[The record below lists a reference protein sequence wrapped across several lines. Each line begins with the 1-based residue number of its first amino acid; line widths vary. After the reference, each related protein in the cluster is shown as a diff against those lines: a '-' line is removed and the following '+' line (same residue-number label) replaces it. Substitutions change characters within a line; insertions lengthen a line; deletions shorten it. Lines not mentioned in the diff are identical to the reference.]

1 MFVFFR
7 TVVETL
13 GRAGLYV
20 MTKGVRFEL
29 SFCGCGFKIFLTWD
43 DACPVNFFFK
53 KVAAVSS

>member
-1 MFVFFR
+1 MFIFFR

-29 SFCGCGFKIFLTWD
+29 LIVLWLWFQSFLAWD
-43 DACPVNFFFK
+43 DT
-53 KVAAVSS
+53 